1 MEVQAEKGGLQRR
14 LETAAE
20 ELRLVREERD
30 GYRYLCVRV
39 YVVCVCVCV
48 CVSEYKYVCMYVC
61 IYIYIGMTSTTRR
74 ADSKMP
80 RTRYFLLKRNGL
92 PRNSPFFSKFPV
104 KMCGF
109 DSKMPRARFKEHI

>member
-48 CVSEYKYVCMYVC
+48 CK
-61 IYIYIGMTSTTRR
+61 
-74 ADSKMP
+74 
-80 RTRYFLLKRNGL
+80 
-92 PRNSPFFSKFPV
+92 
-104 KMCGF
+104 
-109 DSKMPRARFKEHI
+109 